1 MEPNQNIWEYAVL
14 YPNSISIPP
23 PVEPTTEEK
32 DSLKYVDKLEERF
45 KFAGIENLIYNI
57 DEITETMKKEANV
70 SDIDDNTKIFNI
82 KRTANKLKFT
92 KDSEIKKII
101 DNILK
106 SNKINLI
113 QKYID
118 ALEIIIKKRK
128 DMRTSLSKLLYGSTA
143 TSMDGSIRR
152 SSRRRSSRKRSSR
165 RRSSRRRSSRKRS
178 SRRRS

>member
-32 DSLKYVDKLEERF
+32 DSLKHVDKMEERF
-45 KFAGIENLIYNI
+45 KFARIENLIYNI

-128 DMRTSLSKLLYGSTA
+128 DMRTSLSKLLYGSAA
-143 TSMDGSIRR
+143 TSMDG
-152 SSRRRSSRKRSSR
+152 SR
-165 RRSSRRRSSRKRS
+165 RRSSRRRSTRKRS
-178 SRRRS
+178 SRTRRRSTRRRLSRRRS